1 MALVQALEL
10 EDQSLHI
17 VLVQLGVHLD
27 TLFSLHL
34 VDDFLELRLGQL
46 HNHVAE
52 HLNETAVAVVSEAGV
67 AGLGSQALD
76 HFVVQAQVQD
86 GIHHAG
92 HGSAGTGTDGNQQG
106 VGNVAELL
114 AGDVFHLADVF
125 IDVGHDLM
133 VDLTAVFVVLGAGFG
148 GNGEALGNRHTSVGH
163 FGQVGAFAAEDVT
176 HVAVTLAEQ
185 IKVFFLVQNLQPP
198 MVAPGGAEPRAMP
211 IFRL

>member
-1 MALVQALEL
+1 M
-10 EDQSLHI
+10 I
-17 VLVQLGVHLD
+17 I
-27 TLFSLHL
+27 
-34 VDDFLELRLGQL
+34 
-46 HNHVAE
+46 
-52 HLNETAVAVVSEAGV
+52 LNRSIKIDIIEIE
-67 AGLGSQALD
+67 
-76 HFVVQAQVQD
+76 
-86 GIHHAG
+86 IHHTG
-92 HGSAGTGTDGNQQG
+92 HGSAGAGTDGYQQG

-125 IDVGHDLM
+125 IDIGHDLM

-163 FGQVGAFAAEDVT
+163 FGQVGAFSAEDVS